1 MKHSKKKVKRGANE
15 QSDPED
21 EDFQDSSSLESSSS
35 GSESDN
41 DDGVIGEQAIP
52 NSEVCI
58 LLQVWRKVY

>member
-1 MKHSKKKVKRGANE
+1 MKHSKKKAKRGANE

-35 GSESDN
+35 RSESDN

>member
-1 MKHSKKKVKRGANE
+1 MKHSKKKVKHGANE
-15 QSDPED
+15 RSDPED

-35 GSESDN
+35 RSESDN